1 MTSNKNLILLALVL
15 IIAPAPTESIQFPF
29 FSNPQPSSPSAASSS
44 SVFQLQ
50 QAVHITTYQDR
61 RLHLRRIFND
71 TDRDTIDI
79 RSNLSPLTTTR
90 TDGNPNARY
99 YPSSHSLKFR
109 KGKIWTHH
117 ATLNQWKLAHQR
129 QILIDRSLRNL
140 EDHHSQLLLN
150 NNITLMNSQLDWD
163 EFETVLPDVTDIETL
178 ASLAMMTNNAYTL
191 PGDDRWYDPGGAWNL
206 VSTCNPLISVF
217 LGINGNLPFF
227 PTYLSLPFVQ
237 SDSFGWEEDGLRG
250 HVFATPDNSTVVI
263 AIKGTSAGLLGNG
276 GSTGVNDKLN
286 VRAHHPEKKNQRY
299 PSLVFTMC

>member
-1 MTSNKNLILLALVL
+1 
-15 IIAPAPTESIQFPF
+15 
-29 FSNPQPSSPSAASSS
+29 
-44 SVFQLQ
+44 
-50 QAVHITTYQDR
+50 
-61 RLHLRRIFND
+61 
-71 TDRDTIDI
+71 
-79 RSNLSPLTTTR
+79 
-90 TDGNPNARY
+90 
-99 YPSSHSLKFR
+99 
-109 KGKIWTHH
+109 
-117 ATLNQWKLAHQR
+117 
-129 QILIDRSLRNL
+129 L

-286 VRAHHPEKKNQRY
+286 VRAHHPEKKKSTVPFASIYNVLTLTAQKINCRTTY
-299 PSLVFTMC
+299 SFRVAVQESVGAGRQFVTVTRGRISVAKAVWKVPWRTNRCTSKQPWIFTTTWYECIPTRKFGWRATVWVLRWRA